1 MRTYFTLVLLGLIL
15 ASASL
20 KGQEHYDRTIWAPI
34 ERDLQFGNYY
44 GELGIRLNTILK
56 DAVKVR
62 DVIATARAMYTLNR
76 LHDRQYEDTLFFY
89 NSRYQDSIILQPQA
103 DTLLKVIMLHLKARR
118 IMEFLQN
125 HRGRPRA
132 ALYRSYMPGE
142 DYATM
147 SSGQLDSLSNLYF
160 AKAISLSAQAGQPDI
175 KRLAWISTDPY
186 GLLYTPKL
194 SDFIYLEQ
202 VSTKAGAV
210 LIQTKQL
217 PENWIHSPVN
227 DLIREKIIDSSFGAL
242 YASWINSRS
251 DDPSVKAFIDLQ
263 LRRNLFNQV
272 QQQDQQAFDDYLYA
286 QTKSVHAPV
295 RASAVYQLC
304 MLWTAGRAVERYKY
318 AKRVKQPNYK
328 KAIQLYASAK
338 PLLDS
343 FAVLDAS
350 LTNMVSELTA
360 TYYSISSNGKHQ
372 PYRAS
377 ITELEYRNINKL
389 YLRVIKLK
397 QGETTYDGSY
407 SLPQK
412 LMAYPVF
419 KDTVINLPAYGDYN
433 IHSAYLKLTPL
444 PPGKYT
450 WLFSDQPI
458 DTNNVLHV
466 RAVSVNV
473 SNITT
478 VPMFGRMYV
487 LKSDSGFPLESAK
500 VKMVYEKDDEDKV
513 SWHTVNKEGW
523 VPLNNDD
530 LFYAEVYHGGDTAII
545 TTVPTFDNY
554 FDNAYVKDEYDSKA
568 EYYEDN
574 LYMKVFTDRSI
585 YRPGQQVFFKGI
597 VFTRDIRTGE
607 EVILNWGNLKLPFYQ
622 KWLARIGQKFA
633 NEKIELVLT
642 DAFNK
647 PIDTLAV
654 KPNKYGSFSG
664 TFTIPKQ
671 APTGEWSIETD
682 WFEVTN
688 DGETFMVEEYK
699 KPTMFLQLEQPT
711 KLLRP
716 GDSIPVVVKVKSF
729 AGADLDDVEVDIRI
743 SEYGRTG
750 DFSLDTTIIS
760 KKGLVKLFIVD
771 SVARSLRDS
780 SQKEEINYRINV
792 TALNTEGETVKEDE
806 QISISNRPV
815 EIINRLPQVLDAAA
829 KPTLRFGTSVKGGAK
844 LGSRLE
850 VTIKEVVKHSPMRH
864 PDTWL
869 YPIAALELLM
879 GKIDTMAENEMK
891 ERTWER
897 TLAMDGKDST
907 LLSTLPAGEYKMEVK
922 CIDGK
927 EIVGEYSRSFKIL
940 NTVTKTAPAGNDFTY
955 LPSKVFEKGKPVQAF
970 YGNWEDSVF
979 VIYAS
984 GRMHRTKQSVKP
996 VFAYQEKR
1004 ENQGLQTM
1012 AYRIAEN
1019 GLGNATVY
1027 RVTVRNGYVQIL
1039 DDDLY
1044 PNAQIGTAEVIVEQY
1059 RQKLAP
1065 SAREKFSVRIRTKE
1079 YLQAAELL
1087 TVMYDASLDKLEQ
1100 HNWDYQI
1107 GRYYWSTPRI
1117 NAPAIGQSNGMFNMQ
1132 GQISS
1137 TATLPVSWSTYI
1149 DPIFEQTYN
1158 NIDGVLQGRASG
1170 VSVNYLEGPPSALN
1184 EVVVIGYSTARKKD
1198 LAGSVVTIRGTATLT
1213 SANIPLIIID
1223 GVPFTGD
1230 LSTLDP
1236 SQLADIAVLKGAD
1249 ATSIYGSRAAN
1260 GVVLISTSGKVQIPV
1275 AGSLE
1280 APEIPPVIRKNFQET
1295 AFFYPQIHADRKG
1308 YYNIEF
1314 TMPENLTTWKWM
1326 LLAHTMKGEFGYAEK
1341 TITTQLSVMVQPA
1354 MPRFLYQGDK
1364 MILRS
1369 RISNLDTIKT
1379 EGTLRIA
1386 VEDAVT
1392 GVDLTSAFT
1401 EKNAEKIAVEER
1413 SNQSG
1418 AFPIRV
1424 PDGQLNPVKIRISYA
1439 TSTFSDGEELILPV
1453 LSNKFFF
1460 STTQVVE
1467 LKEGK
1472 QTLPAMKAEPA
1483 MNPLGIGY
1491 FIDPLP
1497 KASMIYALPGLVNY
1511 NWDCAEQTFSK
1522 IYGYAI
1528 AYQLMRTDTAL
1539 ARSWSRAVVP
1549 DGNELPMEL
1558 QENIIPWST
1567 LNKNN
1572 INQQRELYQLFD
1584 TASSIG
1590 KINELLTHLGDMQ
1603 LGSGAM
1609 PWFKGGKA
1617 DDYITAYLVKS
1628 IGRFNVQGLKLGN
1641 DAQQKR
1647 LQTVLG
1653 KMIKYLDAQVYNKD
1667 SYAMWSIV
1675 DARGYHLKAYP
1686 ADSLLRR
1693 MADSLLSRY
1702 DGLRSLMSEAEYII
1716 MLKQWY
1722 PEGSPNAQVAQKR
1735 LESLRQQAV
1744 NDPKNGMRWK
1754 EVADNED
1761 LSISHEETV
1770 ARLAEAFSYSPYA
1783 AEVQQGIVQ
1792 WLLQNRKDHSWG
1804 STKATAQVVGLLAS
1818 NAKDPMQAVTVEAD
1832 GLKVSNDLFSGKL
1845 SAYRELQN
1853 FPETMTLSAP
1863 QATKLGIN
1871 YYYLSS
1877 TAPTPVRQDLQLN
1890 RQLYYYDDSAK
1901 NWRLVEVQT
1910 VLRVGQRVRVE
1921 LEIVT
1926 SKMLQYVTIQDR
1938 RAASF
1943 DVPGLT
1949 SGYQWESNLSYYQS
1963 VRDASMQFFA
1973 SRIPAGR
1980 TMIRYEMVVSKEGE
1994 FSHGHA
2000 SLSCM
2005 YNPDRK
2011 AYSSS
2016 SRITVQQ

>member
-1 MRTYFTLVLLGLIL
+1 MRTYLTLVLFGLTF
-15 ASASL
+15 ASVSL
-20 KGQEHYDRTIWAPI
+20 KGQEHYDLTFWSPI
-34 ERDLQFGNYY
+34 ERDLLYRNYY
-44 GELGIRLNTILK
+44 GELGIRLNGILK
-56 DAVKVR
+56 DAVKVK
-62 DVIATARAMYTLNR
+62 DVIATARALYTLNR

-89 NSRYQDSIILQPQA
+89 NSRYQDSIILQPHA
-103 DTLLKVIMLHLKARR
+103 DVLLKTIMLHLKARR
-118 IMEFLQN
+118 IVEFRQK
-125 HRGRPRA
+125 HWGRPRA

-142 DYATM
+142 EYAAM

-160 AKAISLSAQAGQPDI
+160 TKAISLSAQAGQPDI
-175 KRLAWISTDPY
+175 RRLAWITTDPY
-186 GLLYTPKL
+186 GLLYKPKL

-217 PENWIHSPVN
+217 PENWIHSPLDGLV
-227 DLIREKIIDSSFGAL
+227 RSKVIDSSFVAL
-242 YASWINSRS
+242 YATWIHSRS
-251 DDPSVKAFIDLQ
+251 DDPSAQAFIDLQ
-263 LRRNLFNQV
+263 FRRSLFNRV
-272 QQQDQQAFDDYLYA
+272 QQQDQQAFEDYLYA
-286 QTKSVHAPV
+286 QTKSVYAPV

-304 MLWTAGRAVERYKY
+304 MLWTAGRAVEMSKY
-318 AKRVKQPNYK
+318 AKRFKQPNYK
-328 KAIQLYASAK
+328 KAIDLYASAK

-343 FAVLDAS
+343 FAVLDAA

-360 TYYSISSNGKHQ
+360 THYSISSKSKHQ
-372 PYRAS
+372 PYRSS
-377 ITELEYRNINKL
+377 IAELEYRNINKL
-389 YLRVIKLK
+389 YLRVIKLR
-397 QGETTYDGSY
+397 QGETTYDGSFAV
-407 SLPQK
+407 PNK
-412 LMAYPVF
+412 LMAYPIV

-433 IHSAYLKLTPL
+433 IHSAYIKLTPL

-450 WLFSDQPI
+450 WLFSDLPI

-466 RAVSVNV
+466 RAVTVNV

-500 VKMVYEKDDEDKV
+500 VKMVYKPDDVEELH
-513 SWHTVNKEGW
+513 WHTVNKEGW
-523 VPLNNDD
+523 VPLNNED
-530 LFYAEVYHGGDTAII
+530 LFYAEVYHGDDTAML
-545 TTVPTFDNY
+545 TTVPTYDDYNDNV
-554 FDNAYVKDEYDSKA
+554 YVKDESGSKA

-574 LYMKVFTDRSI
+574 IYMKVFTDRSI

-597 VFTRDIRTGE
+597 VFTRDLRTGE
-607 EVILNWGNLKLPFYQ
+607 EVIFNWGNLKLPFYQ
-622 KWLARIGQKFA
+622 KWLARAVQKFG
-633 NEKIELVLT
+633 NEKIEMVLT

-647 PIDTLAV
+647 PVDTLKV
-654 KPNKYGSFSG
+654 WPNKYGSFSG
-664 TFTIPKQ
+664 SFVIPKQ
-671 APTGEWSIETD
+671 APTGNWNIESD
-682 WFEVTN
+682 WFDITN
-688 DGETFMVEEYK
+688 GGERFKVEEYK
-699 KPTMFLQLEQPT
+699 KPTMFLQLEQPA

-729 AGADLDDVEVDIRI
+729 AGADLDDVEVDISI
-743 SEYGRTG
+743 SAYGRTG
-750 DFSLDTTIIS
+750 DFNLDTTIVS

-771 SVARSLRDS
+771 SLARSLRDS
-780 SQKEEINYRINV
+780 SQREAINYRINV
-792 TALNTEGETVKEDE
+792 SALNTEGETVKEVDR
-806 QISISNRPV
+806 ISITNRPV
-815 EIINRLPQVLDAAA
+815 EIINRLPQVVDAAA
-829 KPTLRFGTSVKGGAK
+829 NPTLRFGTSVKGGAK
-844 LGSRLE
+844 LGSRME
-850 VTIKEVVKHSPMRH
+850 VLIKEVVRHSSVQH

-869 YPIAALELLM
+869 YPIAELELLM
-879 GKIDTMAENEMK
+879 GKIDTMPENEIK
-891 ERTWER
+891 GRTWKR

-907 LLSTLPAGEYKMEVK
+907 LLSTLPAGEYTMEVK
-922 CIDGK
+922 CMDGK
-927 EIVGEYSRSFKIL
+927 EIVGEYSRSFKIY
-940 NTVTKTAPAGNDFTY
+940 NTVTRTAPAGNDFTY
-955 LPSKVFEKGKPVQAF
+955 LPSNVFDKERPVQAF
-970 YGNWEDSVF
+970 YGNREDSVF

-984 GRMHRTKQSVKP
+984 GRIQRTKQKVTP
-996 VFAYQEKR
+996 VFVYQEKI
-1004 ENQGLQTM
+1004 ENQGLQSM
-1012 AYRIAEN
+1012 AYRVEEN

-1027 RVTVRNGYVQIL
+1027 RVTVRNGHVQIL

-1044 PNAQIGTAEVIVEQY
+1044 PNAQFGSAEVIVEQY

-1065 SAREKFSVRIRTKE
+1065 GAKEKFSVRIRTKD
-1079 YLQAAELL
+1079 YLRAAELL

-1100 HNWDYQI
+1100 HKWDYQMARNDW
-1107 GRYYWSTPRI
+1107 GTPRI
-1117 NAPAIGQSNGMFNMQ
+1117 NAPAFGPSNGMFNMQ

-1137 TATLPVSWSTYI
+1137 TATRPVSWSTYI
-1149 DPIFEQTYN
+1149 DPIFQTSYQD
-1158 NIDGVLQGRASG
+1158 ISYPLQGRAPG
-1170 VSVNYLEGPPSALN
+1170 VHIQDYNGSHLN
-1184 EVVVIGYSTARKKD
+1184 EVVVIGYGAARKKD
-1198 LAGSVVTIRGTATLT
+1198 LTGSVVTIRGVATLN
-1213 SANIPLIIID
+1213 AGNAPLYIID

-1230 LSTLDP
+1230 ISTLDP
-1236 SQLADIAVLKGAD
+1236 SQLADIMVLKGAD
-1249 ATSIYGSRAAN
+1249 ATAIYGSKAVN
-1260 GVVLISTSGKVQIPV
+1260 GVVLISTSGKVQIPA
-1275 AGSLE
+1275 AGTVE

-1326 LLAHTMKGEFGYAEK
+1326 MLAHTMKGEFGYAEK
-1341 TITTQLSVMVQPA
+1341 TITTQLPVMVQPA

-1379 EGTLRIA
+1379 DGTLRIA

-1392 GVDLTSAFT
+1392 GVDLTTAFT
-1401 EKNAEKIAVEER
+1401 DKSTEKIAVAEG

-1418 AFPIRV
+1418 AFSIRV
-1424 PDGQLNPVKIRISYA
+1424 PEGQLNPVKIRISYA
-1439 TSTFSDGEELILPV
+1439 TATFSDGEELILPV

-1483 MNPLGIGY
+1483 MTPLGIGY

-1522 IYGYAI
+1522 IYGYAM
-1528 AYQLMRTDTAL
+1528 AFHLMRTDTAL
-1539 ARSWSRAVVP
+1539 AKSWSRAVVP
-1549 DGNELPMEL
+1549 EGKELPMEL
-1558 QENIIPWST
+1558 NENIIPWST

-1572 INQQRELYQLFD
+1572 ATQQRELYRLFD

-1590 KINELLTHLGDMQ
+1590 KINELVTHLEDMQ

-1609 PWFKGGKA
+1609 PWFNGGKA

-1628 IGRFNVQGLKLGN
+1628 IDRFNVQGLKLGN

-1647 LQTVLG
+1647 LQALLG

-1667 SYAMWSIV
+1667 RYSLWSIV

-1693 MADSLLSRY
+1693 MADSLLSRNE
-1702 DGLRSLMSEAEYII
+1702 GLRSLMSEAEYII

-1722 PEGSPNAQVAQKR
+1722 PEGSPNAEVAQKR

-1744 NDPKNGMRWK
+1744 NDARNGMRWK
-1754 EVADNED
+1754 EIADDED

-1770 ARLAEAFSYSPYA
+1770 ARLAEAFSYAPYG
-1783 AEVQQGIVQ
+1783 AEVQQGIVK
-1792 WLLQNRKDHSWG
+1792 WLLQNRKEHSWG
-1804 STKATAQVVGLLAS
+1804 STKATAQVVGLLAAH
-1818 NAKDPMQAVTVEAD
+1818 AKDPMQAITVEAD

-1845 SAYRELQN
+1845 SAYREVQT

-1890 RQLYYYDDSAK
+1890 RQLYYYDDSVK
-1901 NWRLVEVQT
+1901 NWRLVEAKT
-1910 VLRVGQRVRVE
+1910 ILRVGQRVRVE
-1921 LEIVT
+1921 LEINT
-1926 SKMLQYVTIQDR
+1926 SKLLQYVTIQDR

-1949 SGYQWESNLSYYQS
+1949 SGYQWGKDLSYYQS

-1980 TMIRYEMVVSKEGE
+1980 TMIRYEMIVSKEGE

-2005 YNPDRK
+2005 YNPDRS
-2011 AYSSS
+2011 AHSES
-2016 SRITVQQ
+2016 SRIRVQQ

>member
-1 MRTYFTLVLLGLIL
+1 MRTYFTLVLFGLTL

-20 KGQEHYDRTIWAPI
+20 KGQEHYDNTIWAPI
-34 ERDLQFGNYY
+34 ERDLIYRNYY
-44 GELGIRLNTILK
+44 GELGIRVNTILK
-56 DAVKVR
+56 DAVKVK
-62 DVIATARAMYTLNR
+62 DVITTARALYTLNR
-76 LHDRQYEDTLFFY
+76 LHDRQYEDTLFFF
-89 NSRYQDSIILQPQA
+89 NARYQDSIILQPHA
-103 DTLLKVIMLHLKARR
+103 DTLLKTIMLHLKARR
-118 IMEFLQN
+118 IAEFRQKYS
-125 HRGRPRA
+125 GRPRA
-132 ALYRSYMPGE
+132 ALFRSFMPGE
-142 DYATM
+142 DYAKM
-147 SSGQLDSLSNLYF
+147 SSMQLDSLSNAYF
-160 AKAISLSAQAGQPDI
+160 AKAIALSAQAGQPDI
-175 KRLAWISTDPY
+175 KRLVWITKDPY
-186 GLLYTPKL
+186 GLLFKPRL

-202 VSTKAGAV
+202 VSAKTGDV
-210 LIQTKQL
+210 VIQAKEL
-217 PENWIHSPVN
+217 PKKWIHSSVD

-242 YASWINSRS
+242 YALWFNSRS
-251 DDPSVKAFIDLQ
+251 DDPSAQAFIDLQ
-263 LRRNLFNQV
+263 FRRTLFNRV
-272 QQQDQQAFDDYLYA
+272 PQQNQQAFEDYLSA
-286 QTKSVHAPV
+286 QTKSVYAPV

-304 MLWTAGRAVERYKY
+304 MLWTTGRAMEKYSY
-318 AKRVKQPNYK
+318 AKRIKQVNYR
-328 KAIQLYASAK
+328 KAIELYTSAK

-360 TYYSISSNGKHQ
+360 TYYSISSKGKHR
-372 PYRAS
+372 PYHAS
-377 ITELEYRNINKL
+377 IAELEYRNINKL

-397 QGETTYDGSY
+397 QGERSYDGAY
-407 SLPQK
+407 TLPAE
-412 LMAYPVF
+412 LTAYPII
-419 KDTVINLPAYGDYN
+419 KDTMINLPSYGDYN

-458 DTNNVLHV
+458 DSNSILHV
-466 RAVSVNV
+466 RAVTVNV

-500 VKMVYEKDDEDKV
+500 VKMVYKPDKEEKLI
-513 SWHTVNKEGW
+513 WHTVNKEGW
-523 VPLNNDD
+523 VPLNNSD
-530 LFYAEVYHGGDTAII
+530 LFYAEVYHGEDTAML
-545 TTVPTFDNY
+545 TTVPTYDDY
-554 FDNAYVKDEYDSKA
+554 SDKVYVKDEYDSKA
-568 EYYEDN
+568 EYYDDN

-597 VFTRDIRTGE
+597 VFTRDLRTGE
-607 EVILNWGNLKLPFYQ
+607 EVILNWGNIKLPFYQ

-633 NEKIELVLT
+633 NEKIALVLT

-647 PIDTLAV
+647 PIDTLMV

-664 TFTIPKQ
+664 IFTIPKQ
-671 APTGEWSIETD
+671 APTGDWRIETD

-688 DGETFMVEEYK
+688 GGGRFIVEEYK

-729 AGADLDDVEVDIRI
+729 AGADLDNVEVDVSI
-743 SEYGRTG
+743 SAYGRTG
-750 DFSLDTTIIS
+750 KFEIDTTIIS
-760 KKGLVKLFIVD
+760 KRGLVKLFIVD
-771 SVARSLRDS
+771 SLARSLRDS
-780 SQKEEINYRINV
+780 SRREAINYRINV
-792 TALNTEGETVKEDE
+792 TALNTEGETVEEDDR
-806 QISISNRPV
+806 ISVSNRPV
-815 EIINRLPQVLDAAA
+815 EITNRLPQVLDAAA
-829 KPTLRFGTSVKGGAK
+829 KPTLRFGTSVTGGAK
-844 LGSRLE
+844 LGSRME
-850 VTIKEVVKHSPMRH
+850 VTIKEVVRHSSVLH

-869 YPIAALELLM
+869 YPIAELELLM
-879 GKIDTMAENEMK
+879 GKIDTMPEK
-891 ERTWER
+891 EIKGRTWER

-907 LLSTLPAGEYKMEVK
+907 LLSTLPAGEYAMEVK
-922 CIDGK
+922 CMDRK
-927 EIVGEYSRSFKIL
+927 EIVGEYSRSFKIY
-940 NTVTKTAPAGNDFTY
+940 NSVTKKAPDDNMFTY
-955 LPSKVFEKGKPVQAF
+955 LPINVAEKGKPVLAF
-970 YGNWEDSVF
+970 YGNREDSVF

-984 GRMHRTKQSVKP
+984 GRIQRTKQTIKP
-996 VFAYQEKR
+996 VFTYQER
-1004 ENQGLQTM
+1004 FENQGLQSM
-1012 AYRIAEN
+1012 AYHLPEN
-1019 GLGNATVY
+1019 GLGNASVY
-1027 RVTVRNGYVQIL
+1027 RVMVRNGHVQIL

-1044 PNAQIGTAEVIVEQY
+1044 LSALLGSAEVIVEQY

-1065 SAREKFSVRIRTKE
+1065 GTKEKFSVRIRTKD
-1079 YLQAAELL
+1079 YLRAAELL
-1087 TVMYDASLDKLEQ
+1087 TVMYDASLDKLER
-1100 HNWDYQI
+1100 HKWDYQMS
-1107 GRYYWSTPRI
+1107 RNYWGTPRI
-1117 NAPAIGQSNGMFNMQ
+1117 YAPVIGQSNGLFNMQ

-1137 TATLPVSWSTYI
+1137 TATRPVAWSAYI
-1149 DPIFEQTYN
+1149 DPMFEQTYDD
-1158 NIDGVLQGRASG
+1158 IGTLLQGKASG
-1170 VSVNYLEGPPSALN
+1170 VSINYLDGSQSALN
-1184 EVVVIGYSTARKKD
+1184 EVVVVGYGAARKKE
-1198 LAGSVVTIRGTATLT
+1198 LTGSVVTIRGVATLNASNT
-1213 SANIPLIIID
+1213 PLFVID

-1230 LSTLDP
+1230 ISTLDP
-1236 SQLADIAVLKGAD
+1236 SQIADIMVLKGAD
-1249 ATSIYGSRAAN
+1249 ATAIYGSRAAN
-1260 GVVLISTSGKVQIPV
+1260 GVVLISTSGNVQMPA
-1275 AGSLE
+1275 AGAVE

-1326 LLAHTMKGEFGYAEK
+1326 MLAHTMKGEFGYTEK
-1341 TITTQLSVMVQPA
+1341 TITTQLPVMVQPA

-1369 RISNLDTIKT
+1369 RISNLDSVKA
-1379 EGTLRIA
+1379 EGSLRIA

-1392 GVDLTSAFT
+1392 GVDLTRTFT
-1401 EKNAEKIAVEER
+1401 DQSTEKIAVAEN
-1413 SNQSG
+1413 SNKSG
-1418 AFPIRV
+1418 AFSIRV
-1424 PDGQLNPVKIRISYA
+1424 PEGQLNPVKIRVSYA
-1439 TSTFSDGEELILPV
+1439 ASTFSDGEELILPV
-1453 LSNKFFF
+1453 LSNKFLF
-1460 STTQVVE
+1460 STTQTLE

-1472 QTLPAMKAEPA
+1472 QTLPVIKAEPA
-1483 MNPLGIGY
+1483 MTPLGMGY

-1522 IYGYAI
+1522 IYGYAV

-1539 ARSWSRAVVP
+1539 ARSWSRAVLP
-1549 DGNELPMEL
+1549 DGKELPMEL
-1558 QENIIPWST
+1558 NENIIPWST

-1572 INQQRELYQLFD
+1572 INQQRALYRLFD

-1590 KINELLTHLGDMQ
+1590 KINELLTHLEDMQ
-1603 LGSGAM
+1603 LGNGAM

-1617 DDYITAYLVKS
+1617 DNYITSYLVKS

-1647 LQTVLG
+1647 LQNLLG
-1653 KMIKYLDAQVYNKD
+1653 KMIKYLDAEVYNKD
-1667 SYAMWSIV
+1667 RYALWSIV

-1693 MADSLLSRY
+1693 MADSTLVQE
-1702 DGLRSLMSEAEYII
+1702 DGLKSLMSEAEYII

-1722 PEGSPNAQVAQKR
+1722 PEGSPNAQVAQQR

-1754 EVADNED
+1754 EIADDED

-1770 ARLAEAFSYSPYA
+1770 ARLAEAFSFSPHA

-1792 WLLQNRKDHSWG
+1792 WLLQNRKEHSWG
-1804 STKATAQVVGLLAS
+1804 STKATAQVVGLLAG
-1818 NAKDPMQAVTVEAD
+1818 NAKDPMQAITVEAD

-1845 SAYRELQN
+1845 SAYRELQT
-1853 FPETMTLSAP
+1853 FPENMTMTAP
-1863 QATKLGIN
+1863 QAAKLGIN

-1877 TAPTPVRQDLQLN
+1877 TAPTAVRQDLKLN
-1890 RQLYYYDDSAK
+1890 RQLFYYDDSIK
-1901 NWRLVEVQT
+1901 NWRLVDAQT
-1910 VLRVGQRVRVE
+1910 ILRVGQRVRVE
-1921 LEIVT
+1921 LEIFT
-1926 SKMLQYVTIQDR
+1926 SKLLQYVTIQDR

-1949 SGYQWESNLSYYQS
+1949 SGYQWGTNMSYYQS

-2005 YNPDRK
+2005 YNPDRT
-2011 AYSSS
+2011 AHSES
-2016 SRITVQQ
+2016 SRITVK